1 MFKKKILVTCALL
14 APILALWI
22 YQVAIPK
29 ASDHAQYQK
38 MIENK
43 QVASSLSKA
52 PTNQERRQVRKDIWF
67 SQDDTSRLHYQIISE
82 DSLLTLTPVGNR
94 FEVVET
100 LKGINCWMQ
109 DKLIRDEKKD
119 SLFQQTR
126 YFEADSGIY
135 RHTTQEFT
143 AEGISLSLFRLAG
156 HNLPNKTVKESDAI
170 LRGVAEGISFY
181 FGGKTP
187 QFQARQFQATMV
199 KE

>member
-1 MFKKKILVTCALL
+1 MFKTKMILTCALL
-14 APILALWI
+14 IPLLGLWI

-29 ASDHAQYQK
+29 LSDHERYQK
-38 MIENK
+38 MVENK

-52 PTNQERRQVRKDIWF
+52 PTNQERKQVRKDIWF
-67 SQDDTSRLHYQIISE
+67 SQDDTSRLHYQITSK

-94 FEVVET
+94 FEVVES
-100 LKGINCWMQ
+100 LKGISCWMQ
-109 DKLIRDEKKD
+109 DKLIRDGKKENL
-119 SLFQQTR
+119 SQQAR
-126 YFEADSGIY
+126 YFEAESGVY

-143 AEGISLSLFRLAG
+143 AEGIALSLFRLAG
-156 HNLPNKTVKESDAI
+156 HNLPSKPVKESDAI

-187 QFQARQFQATMV
+187 KFQAREFQATMV